1 MAKFALARAAPTA
14 KLTGELHAQARQN
27 GRVLDDFVFRI
38 GGSEILQVD
47 ADLDKLLRTNMS
59 TSVWQ
64 DMPAMV
70 AFRDASILDRGGAGI
85 PPSEFLRLL
94 ADLEE
99 EPDTA
104 AFRWGLMTSDSLKM
118 VLQLQSLPET
128 STFLCGKP
136 ALRK

>member
-1 MAKFALARAAPTA
+1 
-14 KLTGELHAQARQN
+14 
-27 GRVLDDFVFRI
+27 
-38 GGSEILQVD
+38 
-47 ADLDKLLRTNMS
+47 
-59 TSVWQ
+59 
-64 DMPAMV
+64 
-70 AFRDASILDRGGAGI
+70 
-85 PPSEFLRLL
+85 LRLL

-104 AFRWGLMTSDSLKM
+104 AFRWGLMISDSLKM